1 MKRSL
6 ESIAGPAQRE
16 RNGKAKVLKSENDSL
31 TRDKVRDSGGF
42 VVSVLNYNID
52 GLGVD
57 LSVRTNACI
66 DIILKQN
73 ADIVTLQ
80 EVIDPIRDL
89 LIFFMDN
96 AGYKNASGCETPSC
110 KYYTMMFVKTHFS
123 VLDSRRVPF
132 RKSQSRMGRD
142 ILISLIKSSN
152 TKFEVLTSHLE
163 STKEHFS
170 TRCKQLKEI
179 YDDYLFRESSGP
191 VIFCGDT
198 NLSFNVKQRVADEV
212 FALGSDGLSRIDDAY
227 KVSRAPTAF
236 SSTWARRFGPP
247 GGKTVRCRFD
257 RFYSNRRRVQVIS
270 FDDGGF
276 YVTGKEGIE
285 GVNSAVSGYDTPSDH
300 FAVIVKYGIFP
311 SPQSYKNTST
321 DISRLPKKEMRAK
334 RLLALTGRPDKGD
347 GNLRVEKISSEA
359 SKSVISYDTNQQCN
373 ASTKV
378 FWRCSAC
385 TFHNYNMKARECEIC
400 HSGRDSNV

>member
-1 MKRSL
+1 MKRSF
-6 ESIAGPAQRE
+6 ESIAGPQHGRK
-16 RNGKAKVLKSENDSL
+16 GKAKVPRSENNSL
-31 TRDKVRDSGGF
+31 TCDKVRDSGGI

-52 GLGVD
+52 GLGID

-89 LIFFMDN
+89 LVFLMDN

-110 KYYTMMFVKTHFS
+110 NYYTMMFVKTHLT

-132 RKSQSRMGRD
+132 CKSQSRMGRD
-142 ILISLIKSSN
+142 ILISLITSSN
-152 TKFEVLTSHLE
+152 TKFAILTSHLE

-179 YDDYLFRESSGP
+179 YDDYMFRESSGP

-227 KVSRAPTAF
+227 KVSGAPTAF

-257 RFYSNRRRVQVIS
+257 RFFSNRRRVQVIG

-276 YVTGKEGIE
+276 HVAGKEGIE
-285 GVNSAVSGYDTPSDH
+285 GVNSTVSGYDTPSDH
-300 FAVIVKYGIFP
+300 FAVVVKYGIFP
-311 SPQSYKNTST
+311 PPQSCKNTST

-334 RLLALTGRPDKGD
+334 RLLALNGRRGDKGD
-347 GNLRVEKISSEA
+347 TNLRTEKTPYKAI
-359 SKSVISYDTNQQCN
+359 KSDFLYDTNQQCN
-373 ASTKV
+373 ALAKV
-378 FWRCSAC
+378 FWACSTC
-385 TFHNYNMKARECEIC
+385 TFHNYNMEARECEIC